1 MGNMM
6 SLQSSAHGSPCGGRL
21 SRRGLLLGAGAAS
34 IAASSKHSRAE
45 ESAVDHTIRIGPVSL
60 ELAPG
65 KIIKTTGY
73 NGSVPGPVLRLRE
86 GRPVNIKV
94 VNDAGYP
101 DLIHWHGLYLPA
113 LQDGATEEGSPIIP
127 VGESLL

>member
-1 MGNMM
+1 M
-6 SLQSSAHGSPCGGRL
+6 
-21 SRRGLLLGAGAAS
+21 RRNASDRRRRTATGAGRR
-34 IAASSKHSRAE
+34 RAGW
-45 ESAVDHTIRIGPVSL
+45 AKADHTIRIGPVSL

-73 NGSVPGPVLRLRE
+73 NGSVPGRVLRLRE

-113 LQDGATEEGSPIIP
+113 IHDGAIEEGSPIIP
-127 VGESLL
+127 VGEA